1 MKDQG
6 KLYLI
11 PNVLAENTAQ
21 QVISPQV
28 KEVIKNTTYFLVEDL
43 RTARRYISSLKLGIT
58 IEDLKMEILDK
69 KTKEHQIKDL
79 MRPISQGKDIGVISE
94 AGCPGIADPGALAV
108 AFAHQ
113 KGIQVIPL
121 AGPSSMFL
129 ALMASGFN
137 GQSFAFVGYIPID
150 KKARVE
156 AIKELERD
164 SIKHHRTQIFMETPF
179 RNNHLLE
186 DLKSSLHPNTRLCI
200 AKNLTAKDEWIQSKT
215 IAEWKKRKV
224 DLHKVPTVF
233 LLYGG

>member
-21 QVISPQV
+21 QIISPQV
-28 KEVIKNTTYFLVEDL
+28 KEVIKNTQHFLVEDL

-79 MRPISQGKDIGVISE
+79 MRPILQGKDIGIISE

-113 KGIQVIPL
+113 KGIQVVPL
-121 AGPSSMFL
+121 SGPRSEEHTSEL
-129 ALMASGFN
+129 
-137 GQSFAFVGYIPID
+137 QSRENLVC
-150 KKARVE
+150 R
-156 AIKELERD
+156 L
-164 SIKHHRTQIFMETPF
+164 
-179 RNNHLLE
+179 LLE
-186 DLKSSLHPNTRLCI
+186 
-200 AKNLTAKDEWIQSKT
+200 
-215 IAEWKKRKV
+215 KKKQNKQR
-224 DLHKVPTVF
+224 
-233 LLYGG
+233 